1 MKAYNYYKKKLK
13 EDFAAGVKLLQAHN
27 PGLVTKGI
35 MQKLLLAVIS
45 GDVTPYLLGKLTDAL
60 RKFDIDA
67 EAEAAKIPGLD
78 NDIDQVPA
86 ADTSIEGEEKEGE
99 VGTERD
105 VAPSSGALL
114 YREVPIGN
122 TPLHQLAKT
131 LHKEHS
137 HYHALLVTAET
148 DEARAELAAKIM
160 AITSRLDTV
169 YADLREGKTSTPDLI
184 AAAAANDGKNGAD
197 ALRKLQSL
205 RSRVSQLRKMVE
217 APKYAA
223 KKEAYELEL
232 KEKLEEI
239 AKLENPE

>member
-1 MKAYNYYKKKLK
+1 MNAHDYFQDILQG
-13 EDFAAGVKLLQAHN
+13 DFAAGVHLLKKHN
-27 PGLVTKGI
+27 PGLVTKQI
-35 MQKLLLAVIS
+35 MQKLLMAVLS
-45 GDVTPYLLGKLTDAL
+45 GDPTNYLLGKLADAL

-67 EAEAAKIPGLD
+67 EMEEADAPDWGNGLYILPAENEDSQDEPEAEGDEAERTAALPH
-78 NDIDQVPA
+78 
-86 ADTSIEGEEKEGE
+86 
-99 VGTERD
+99 
-105 VAPSSGALL
+105 
-114 YREVPIGN
+114 YREVPKGN

-137 HYHALLVTAET
+137 HYHALLVSAET

-205 RSRVSQLRKMVE
+205 RSRVSQLRKMVG

-232 KEKLEEI
+232 KEKLAEI